1 MARPLARMVDFIAA
15 EPVRLSAFLRLPL
28 IGLIVLL
35 VSVWEVEHWLPWA
48 YAAIL
53 GAYSVAALRAGL
65 IALALLA
72 VLAVI
77 VLS

>member
-1 MARPLARMVDFIAA
+1 MTTQSFGPGSPASPNPYSGSPAWNH
-15 EPVRLSAFLRLPL
+15 
-28 IGLIVLL
+28 G
-35 VSVWEVEHWLPWA
+35 
-48 YAAIL
+48 
-53 GAYSVAALRAGL
+53 YSVAALRAGL

>member
-1 MARPLARMVDFIAA
+1 MATQSYGPGSPAPSNSYSGSPAWNH
-15 EPVRLSAFLRLPL
+15 S
-28 IGLIVLL
+28 
-35 VSVWEVEHWLPWA
+35 
-48 YAAIL
+48 
-53 GAYSVAALRAGL
+53 YSVAALRAAL